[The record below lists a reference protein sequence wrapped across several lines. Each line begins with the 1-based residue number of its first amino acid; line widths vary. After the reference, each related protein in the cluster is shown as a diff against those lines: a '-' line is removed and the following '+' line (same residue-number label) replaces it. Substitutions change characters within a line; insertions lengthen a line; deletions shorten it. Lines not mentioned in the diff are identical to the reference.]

1 MTKFEGE
8 GEGEGELKPLPS
20 NEVSE
25 TEVAGDAQP
34 DADAVLGGVTLPER
48 MRTLRKATPRSE
60 HLEAL
65 TLGML
70 KDELA
75 GRGDCA
81 G

>member
-8 GEGEGELKPLPS
+8 GESELEPLS
-20 NEVSE
+20 GNDVLEIEV
-25 TEVAGDAQP
+25 VGDSQC
-34 DADAVLGGVTLPER
+34 DAAAALGSVTLPER
-48 MRTLRKATPRSE
+48 MRKLRKATPRSE
-60 HLEAL
+60 RLEAL
-65 TLGML
+65 TPDML

>member
-8 GEGEGELKPLPS
+8 GEGELEPLS
-20 NEVSE
+20 GNDVLE
-25 TEVAGDAQP
+25 TEVVGDSQC
-34 DADAVLGGVTLPER
+34 DAAAALGGVALPER
-48 MRTLRKATPRSE
+48 MRKLRKATPRSE

-65 TLGML
+65 TPGML

-75 GRGDCA
+75 GREDCA